1 MSSSK
6 TNRACYRLRN
16 NNMQQ
21 INKYLKN
28 QQLNEYYEEILKA
41 SYHKMHSN
49 KITSETNLLIIAE

>member
-28 QQLNEYYEEILKA
+28 QQLNEYYEKSLKLPIIKCIA
-41 SYHKMHSN
+41 IK
-49 KITSETNLLIIAE
+49 LLLKLNYL